1 MILRIP
7 STHYLALAQPR
18 CELSFSGIAWSTGH
32 QAQGAH
38 HQATAGHPQQ
48 VDAAGKKNICQ
59 NIQKYSEINETTWG
73 LAGPGSEQLVYR
85 VGHCILLLRSWFKF
99 GL

>member
-18 CELSFSGIAWSTGH
+18 CELSFSGIAWSRGH
-32 QAQGAH
+32 QPQGAH

-73 LAGPGSEQLVYR
+73 LAVPGSEQLVY
-85 VGHCILLLRSWFKF
+85 K
-99 GL
+99 